1 MLKPLLEI
9 SNLLV
14 SYDKVKVLHGISLS
28 VRENEIVSIIGA
40 NGAGKSTTLRAVMGS
55 VPMGESRIMLFGEN
69 IRHLPPHRIAKLG
82 VGFVPEGRRLFPQ
95 MSVRENLEMG
105 SYFAGHPEDFKES
118 LQYILSIF
126 PILKER
132 LEQLARTLSG
142 GEQQMLALG
151 RALMSKPRL
160 LLLDE
165 PSLGLAP
172 LIVASIFAVIREI
185 NHKGTS
191 ILLVEQN
198 ARMALRS
205 SHRAYVLET
214 GRITREG
221 VGKDLLNDES
231 IQQAYLGKKKE
242 RMDTFTRYES

>member
-1 MLKPLLEI
+1 MLKTILEI
-9 SNLLV
+9 SNLFV

-40 NGAGKSTTLRAVMGS
+40 NGAGKSTTLRAIMGS
-55 VPMGESRIMLFGEN
+55 VAVGDSKIVLFNEN
-69 IRHLPPHRIAKLG
+69 IIRWPPHRIAQLG

-105 SYFAGHPEDFKES
+105 SYFTRHPEDFRKS
-118 LQYILSIF
+118 IQYVLSIF
-126 PILKER
+126 PILQER

-172 LIVASIFAVIREI
+172 LIVASIFEVIQEI
-185 NHKGTS
+185 NYKGTS

-205 SHRAYVLET
+205 SHRAYILET
-214 GRITREG
+214 GKITREG
-221 VGKDLLNDES
+221 KGKDLLNDES

-242 RMDTFTRYES
+242 RRNTSA